1 MENFDQEALK
11 YHSEKIPGK
20 VDVCPSKDVSSEYAL
35 SLAYSPGVAA
45 PCLEIAKDPAKAFD
59 YTTKGNL
66 VAVITNGTA
75 VLGLGNIG
83 PLAGKPVMEGKG
95 VLFKKFANIN
105 VFDIEINERDPEKFI
120 SIVKSLEPTFGGI
133 NLEDISAPECFEIEK
148 RLRKEMNIPVFHDD
162 QHGTAIITAAA
173 MINACYLTQ
182 RKMEEIKVVVNGA
195 GAAAI
200 SCAKLLV
207 DLGVKREHVIMC
219 DSKGVINT
227 SRTDLN
233 EMKKYFANET
243 TAKTLAEAMVG
254 ADAFV
259 GLSVANILD
268 EAMLV
273 SMKKDPIIFA
283 MANPDPEVNPE
294 FAKKVRPDAI
304 IATGRSDYPNQV
316 NNVLGFPYIFRGA
329 LDVRATEI
337 NEAMKIAAVKA
348 LANLA
353 RQTVTDEVTSAYKDQ
368 DFHFGPEYIIPKPFD
383 SRVLLSVAPA
393 VAKAA
398 MESGV
403 AQIQLPSIKQYREKL
418 ESYLG
423 ETRGF
428 MRPII
433 NKVKK
438 WNKKGG
444 TIPKIV
450 VPEGN
455 SRKVLKAVQQVLKE
469 GFAEII
475 ILGDRKKVL
484 EKAAEDELPLIETC
498 QIFRPTEHPDYKNY
512 VNEYFKL
519 RQRKGALHSE
529 ASLILEDPYYFSA
542 MMVRLGEADGLVSG
556 ASQNYAACISPLLK
570 VIGRADQKVVSG
582 VNLIL
587 KGDHKIFLADTTM
600 MVDPSAEQLAQVAL
614 DVAEFA
620 ESYKISPRVAMLSHT
635 SFKAEG
641 ESSKKMQKA
650 AQIAKKLRPDLIV
663 DGEVQADAAINADI
677 MKRLFGFSELK
688 DGANILIF
696 PNLDAANISYK
707 LIQQLIHGEVIG
719 PFLLGM
725 NKPAN
730 IIQRTGG
737 VQDLINAIAMTVYE
751 VHERKARQH
760 AHA

>member
-1 MENFDQEALK
+1 MENFDKEALK

-20 VDVCPSKDVSSEYAL
+20 VDVSSSKDVSSEYAL

-45 PCLEIAKDPAKAFD
+45 PCLEIAKDSSKAFD

-75 VLGLGNIG
+75 VLGLGDIG

-105 VFDIEINERDPEKFI
+105 VFDLEINEKDTEKFI
-120 SIVKSLEPTFGGI
+120 AIVKSLEPTFGGI
-133 NLEDISAPECFEIEK
+133 NLEDISAPQCFEIEK
-148 RLRKEMNIPVFHDD
+148 RLREEMNIPVFHDD

-173 MINACYLTQ
+173 MINACFLNQ
-182 RKMEEIKVVVNGA
+182 KKLDEVKVVFNGA

-200 SCAKLLV
+200 SCAKLFI
-207 DLGVKREHVIMC
+207 DIGVRRENIIMC
-219 DSKGVINT
+219 DSRGVIGP

-233 EMKKYFANET
+233 DMKKEFLNNT
-243 TAKTLAEAMVG
+243 SAKTLAEAMKG
-254 ADAFV
+254 CDAFV

-268 EAMLV
+268 ETMLL
-273 SMKKDPIIFA
+273 SMNKNPIIFA
-283 MANPDPEVNPE
+283 MANPDPEVSPE
-294 FAKKVRPDAI
+294 LAKQIRPDAI

-337 NEAMKIAAVKA
+337 NEAMKIAAVNA
-348 LANLA
+348 LADLA

-368 DFHFGPEYIIPKPFD
+368 DFHFGPNYIIPKPFD
-383 SRVLLSVAPA
+383 SRVLLVVAPA

-403 AQIQLPSIKQYREKL
+403 AQVQITSLKQYREKL
-418 ESYLG
+418 ERYLG

-428 MRPII
+428 VRPII

-438 WNKKGG
+438 WNKKS

-450 VPEGN
+450 LPEGN
-455 SRKVLKAVQQVLKE
+455 SRKVLKAVQQVLEE

-475 ILGDRKKVL
+475 ILGDKKNIL
-484 EKAAEDELPLIETC
+484 KKASEDELPLIEKC
-498 QIFRPTEHPDYKNY
+498 QIFKPTEHPEFKKY
-512 VNEYFKL
+512 VNEFFHL
-519 RQRKGALHSE
+519 RHRKGVLHSE
-529 ASLILEDPYYFSA
+529 ASILLEDPYYFSA
-542 MMVRLGEADGLVSG
+542 MMVKLGDADGLVSG
-556 ASQNYAACISPLLK
+556 ASQNYASSVKPILD
-570 VIGRADQKVVSG
+570 VIGRSKHKVASG
-582 VNLIL
+582 VNIVL
-587 KGDHKIFLADTTM
+587 KGDQKIFLADTTM
-600 MVDPSAEQLAQVAL
+600 IIDPTAEQLAQIAL

-620 ESYKISPRVAMLSHT
+620 ESYKVTPRIAMLSYT
-635 SFKAEG
+635 SFKGRHEG
-641 ESSKKMQKA
+641 PNKMRQA
-650 AQIAKKLRPDLIV
+650 ALLAKSLRPDLIV
-663 DGEVQADAAINADI
+663 DGEVQADAAINKDI
-677 MKRLFGFSELK
+677 MSRLFGFSELK
-688 DGANILIF
+688 DGANVLIF

-707 LIQQLIHGEVIG
+707 LIQQLIQGEVIG
-719 PFLLGM
+719 PILLGM

-737 VQDLINAIAMTVYE
+737 VQDLVNAIAMTAHE
-751 VHERKARQH
+751 IHERRTRQY
-760 AHA
+760 ANA

>member
-45 PCLEIAKDPAKAFD
+45 PCLEIAKDPTKAFD

-120 SIVKSLEPTFGGI
+120 QIVKSLEPTFGGI
-133 NLEDISAPECFEIEK
+133 NLEDISAPECFEIET

-162 QHGTAIITAAA
+162 QHGTAIITGAA
-173 MINACYLTQ
+173 MINAAFLTN
-182 RKMEEIKVVVNGA
+182 RKMEEIKVVFNGA

-200 SCAKLLV
+200 SCAKLLI
-207 DLGVKREHVIMC
+207 DLGVRRENLIMC
-219 DSKGVINT
+219 DSRGVLNHQ
-227 SRTDLN
+227 RTDLN
-233 EMKKYFANET
+233 EMKKQLANDT
-243 TAKTLAEAMVG
+243 QAKTLAEAMVG

-259 GLSVANILD
+259 GLSVANVLSED
-268 EAMLV
+268 MLK
-273 SMKKDPIIFA
+273 SMSRDPIIFA
-283 MANPDPEVNPE
+283 MANPDPEVLPE
-294 FAKKVRPDAI
+294 VAKQVRPDAI

-348 LANLA
+348 LASLA

-368 DFHFGPEYIIPKPFD
+368 DFHFGPNYIIPKPFD
-383 SRVLLSVAPA
+383 SRVLLRVAPA

-398 MESGV
+398 METGV
-403 AQIQLPSIKQYREKL
+403 AQVQIPSMKKYREKL

-423 ETRGF
+423 ESRGF
-428 MRPII
+428 IRPVI
-433 NKVKK
+433 NKVKR
-438 WNKKGG
+438 WNKKGQ
-444 TIPKIV
+444 TPKIV

-469 GFAEII
+469 GFAEVI

-484 EKAAEDELPLIETC
+484 ERAAQDELPLIETC
-498 QIFRPTEHPDYKNY
+498 QIFRPTEHPDFKRFTSEYYKL
-512 VNEYFKL
+512 K
-519 RQRKGALHSE
+519 QRRGVLHSE
-529 ASLILEDPYYFSA
+529 VDLILEDPYYFSA
-542 MMVRLGEADGLVSG
+542 MMVQLGEADGVVSG
-556 ASQNYAACISPLLK
+556 ASQNYASCVRPLLEI
-570 VIGRADQKVVSG
+570 IGRPEHKVVSG
-582 VNLIL
+582 LNIVL
-587 KGDHKIFLADTTM
+587 KGDTKLFLADTTM
-600 MVDPSAEQLAQVAL
+600 MIDPTAEQLAQVAL

-620 ESYKISPRVAMLSHT
+620 ESYGIEPRVAMLSHT
-635 SFKAEG
+635 SFRAENAGPRKMKRAAELAKA
-641 ESSKKMQKA
+641 
-650 AQIAKKLRPDLIV
+650 LRPDLKV
-663 DGEVQADAAINADI
+663 DGEMQADVAVNGAI
-677 MKRLFGFSELK
+677 MQRLFGFSDVKE
-688 DGANILIF
+688 GANVLVF
-696 PNLDAANISYK
+696 PNLDSANISYK
-707 LIQQLIHGEVIG
+707 LLQQLIQGEVVG
-719 PFLLGM
+719 PILLGL

-737 VQDLINAIAMTVYE
+737 VQDLINAIAMTAYD
-751 VHERKARQH
+751 VHDRQIRQH
-760 AHA
+760 ANA